1 MTSGATLIAA
11 IILAAG
17 RSSRMMGANK
27 LLEKFADKSLIRTAV
42 ETTIKSGA
50 APIFVVI
57 GHQSER
63 IIAEIAD
70 LDVQYVVNPD
80 FAEGLSTSLQA
91 GLRALPEEVD
101 GAIVMLGDMPLVTPT
116 VLQKLMDA
124 FRATPECLAVVPS
137 YREKW
142 GNPVLLARPLFYAAC
157 KLAGDS
163 GARKLLE
170 MHRDQVVAV
179 IVSDE
184 AVTIDLD
191 TPEAFRI
198 ARNRQHSEPST
209 HSIRSEC

>member
-1 MTSGATLIAA
+1 MKSSAAHIAA

-17 RSSRMMGANK
+17 RSSRMMGTNK
-27 LLEKFADKSLIRTAV
+27 LLEKFSDESLIRIAV

-50 APIFVVI
+50 SPIFVVV

-70 LDVQYVVNPD
+70 LDVQCVTNPD
-80 FAEGLSTSLQA
+80 FAKGLSTSLQA
-91 GLRALPEEVD
+91 GLRALPKEVD

-116 VLQKLMDA
+116 VLQKLMDS
-124 FRATPECLAVVPS
+124 FRAKPECLAVVPS

-142 GNPVLLARPLFYAAC
+142 GNPVLLARSLFHAASE
-157 KLAGDS
+157 LTGDS

-170 MHRDQVVAV
+170 MHRDQVVEV
-179 IVSDE
+179 IVSDD

-191 TPEAFRI
+191 TPEAFSS
-198 ARNRQHSEPST
+198 ARNR
-209 HSIRSEC
+209 